1 VSVRSGI
8 GFDIHPLAD
17 GVPLVLGGVMVPH
30 AQGLSGHSDG
40 DVLIHAVIDSLL
52 GGAGQGDIGS
62 LFPSS
67 EAKYEGIAS
76 AEMLRE
82 VVHLIAEYGWRI
94 TYLDATILAERPV
107 LAPFVGQIEKC
118 VAETL
123 GLGSQDVN
131 VKAKTADGLGF
142 IGRGEGM
149 GALCIATLE
158 SAQ

>member
-1 VSVRSGI
+1 MSVRSGI

-17 GVPLVLGGVMVPH
+17 GLPLILGGVIVPH

-67 EAKYEGIAS
+67 EPKYAGVAS
-76 AEMLRE
+76 TEMLQE
-82 VVHLIAEYGWRI
+82 VVQLIAGHGWRA
-94 TYLDATILAERPV
+94 TYIDVTILAERPV
-107 LAPFVGQIEKC
+107 LGPFVGQIKKC

-123 GLGSQDVN
+123 GLGGQDVN
-131 VKAKTADGLGF
+131 IKAKTADGLGF
-142 IGRGEGM
+142 IGRSEGM

-158 SAQ
+158 ST